1 MRNRLSLVRALDRDP
16 LHVATPYIEDVQTS
30 LSIKRR
36 VFLKMECC
44 QPVGSFKIRG
54 IGLLCQRSVAEG
66 KRRFVSSSG
75 GNAGFA
81 VAHAA
86 RSLRVAATIV
96 VPASTAVA
104 TRDLL
109 ASYGAEVIVHGAA
122 WDDADAHAR
131 ELAASADA
139 AYIPPF
145 DHPVIW
151 QGHASLVDEMR
162 FTGPRPEAVV
172 VAVGGGGLLCG
183 VLQGLQRGGW
193 GDVKVIAAETQ
204 GCESLH
210 RSMLAGNLVT
220 LPAITSIA
228 KSLGARC
235 VASEA
240 LAWTRRHPVESV
252 VVSDE
257 SALKA
262 AIRFARQQRVLV
274 EPACGAALAVVH
286 ENHAALGD
294 AACVAVV
301 VCGGIAVHD
310 VLDRLAATGSE
321 S

>member
-1 MRNRLSLVRALDRDP
+1 MRDRDP
-16 LHVATPYIEDVQTS
+16 LHVATPYVEDVQTS

-66 KRRFVSSSG
+66 KRVLVSSSG
-75 GNAGFA
+75 GNAGLA
-81 VAHAA
+81 VAYAA
-86 RSLRVAATIV
+86 RSLGVAATIV
-96 VPASTAVA
+96 VPSSTAA
-104 TRDLL
+104 TTCQLL
-109 ASYGAEVIVHGAA
+109 GVHDAEVVVHGAT
-122 WDDADAHAR
+122 WDDADLHAR
-131 ELAASADA
+131 LLAAAADA

-151 QGHASLVDEMR
+151 DGHASLVDEMR
-162 FTGPRPEAVV
+162 YSGPRPDAVV

-193 GDVKVIAAETQ
+193 ADVKVIAAETE

-210 RSMLAGNLVT
+210 RSVLAGKLIT
-220 LPAITSIA
+220 LPQITSIA
-228 KSLGARC
+228 KSLGARR

-252 VVSDE
+252 VVSDR
-257 SALKA
+257 AAMKA
-262 AIRFARQQRVLV
+262 AARFARQKRVLV

-286 ENHAALGD
+286 ENHPALGN
-294 AACVAVV
+294 AARVAVV

-310 VLDRLAATGSE
+310 TLSQLAATDSE
-321 S
+321 H